1 VGLADHTI
9 LRSKS
14 GRNLT
19 SKIAPRPLL
28 LTLERGLGVVLFFRD
43 ITTKKLAEE
52 ETSRQKDLLQ
62 LILGSVHGRRVVADT
77 NGKFSALQ
85 CGPPAFIGIGAT
97 DVSPDQWS
105 QQYGTFRPDGV
116 TVFPRTN
123 CLWLARCVARM
134 WTR

>member
-14 GRNLT
+14 GKEFDIED
-19 SKIAPRPLL
+19 SAAPIVAD
-28 LTLERGLGVVLFFRD
+28 TGAGLGVVLVFRD
-43 ITTKKLAEE
+43 ITDKKLAEE
-52 ETSRQKDLLQ
+52 ETSRQKRSIATDTREC
-62 LILGSVHGRRVVADT
+62 HGRRCVADT
-77 NGKFSALQ
+77 NGKFLLFNA
-85 CGPPAFIGIGAT
+85 AAERFIGIGAT

-105 QQYGTFRPDGV
+105 QQLARFARTALPS
-116 TVFPRTN
+116 FPRTN